1 MAQGPGGRMLL
12 PMRKL
17 LPITAVALT
26 ALTLTTLSSASA
38 TPSHPA
44 HQPTKQV
51 FTLTTKTI
59 DKADIDVGAPGLR
72 RAGFRAAVLARGR
85 PATQSQD
92 GQSRDGPHRGP
103 TDTRF
108 PTERS

>member
-1 MAQGPGGRMLL
+1 
-12 PMRKL
+12 MRKL

-59 DKADIDVGAPGLR
+59 DKATSTSAR
-72 RAGFRAAVLARGR
+72 RA
-85 PATQSQD
+85 
-92 GQSRDGPHRGP
+92 
-103 TDTRF
+103 
-108 PTERS
+108 